1 MKEENLIALMPTWRS
16 SLVGPLVLGTQDRKY
31 NPKFKESE
39 YYKFYNGL
47 ISNKKL
53 IDNLKKN
60 NYKILFALHPSMK
73 AQLKDFEK
81 SKYVDI
87 TFYPNYSEIF
97 KKSKIMITDYS
108 SVFFDFAYLK
118 KPIIYTQFDKDY
130 IGQTHEIQSG
140 GKGYFEYERDAF
152 GDVVYNLDDAVDK
165 IISLIKN
172 DCKMEKK
179 YKDRVDKFFAF
190 SDDKN
195 CERVYNEIKK
205 LMNID

>member
-1 MKEENLIALMPTWRS
+1 MK
-16 SLVGPLVLGTQDRKY
+16 
-31 NPKFKESE
+31 
-39 YYKFYNGL
+39 
-47 ISNKKL
+47 
-53 IDNLKKN
+53 
-60 NYKILFALHPSMK
+60 
-73 AQLKDFEK
+73 
-81 SKYVDI
+81 
-87 TFYPNYSEIF
+87 
-97 KKSKIMITDYS
+97 
-108 SVFFDFAYLK
+108 
-118 KPIIYTQFDKDY
+118 DKV
-130 IGQTHEIQSG
+130 ERLA
-140 GKGYFEYERDAF
+140 KGYFEYERDAF